1 MTDKRM
7 ASEYEKSFWC
17 LPEED
22 VFVVVR
28 LGLYGDLIA
37 LVAFLVLE
45 IRQVICQ
52 KGLPIPFSDPLYLFR
67 VASQDKGLCPILSAP

>member
-7 ASEYEKSFWC
+7 ASKYERSFWC

-45 IRQVICQ
+45 IRQVNLS
-52 KGLPIPFSDPLYLFR
+52 KRTSHPIPGSTLFVPSGEPR
-67 VASQDKGLCPILSAP
+67 